1 MPYGI
6 YLSAEGAAAQAQRLD
21 VIANNLA
28 NADTVGFKQDVPSF
42 QARFAEAIQR
52 GEASPGNH
60 SINDIGGGVKIIDVE
75 TDQSNGLL
83 KHTGRDLDVAINGE
97 GFFQVQSEDGKKY
110 LTRAGDFE
118 LDVESRL
125 VMQDGKTPVLDQG
138 GSEIYISRDIPWS
151 MSNDGFI
158 SQAGAIY
165 ALGMSR
171 PESLDNM
178 VKVGNNLFQPLGDVE
193 PLALAERQVRQG
205 YLEMSGSNPVRQM
218 MAMIETTRAFEA
230 NTRMIQNQ
238 DTMLGA
244 LIGRVLRA

>member
-1 MPYGI
+1 
-6 YLSAEGAAAQAQRLD
+6 
-21 VIANNLA
+21 
-28 NADTVGFKQDVPSF
+28 
-42 QARFAEAIQR
+42 
-52 GEASPGNH
+52 
-60 SINDIGGGVKIIDVE
+60 
-75 TDQSNGLL
+75 
-83 KHTGRDLDVAINGE
+83 
-97 GFFQVQSEDGKKY
+97 
-110 LTRAGDFE
+110 
-118 LDVESRL
+118 
-125 VMQDGKTPVLDQG
+125 MQDGKTPVLDQG

-178 VKVGNNLFQPLGDVE
+178 VRVGNNLFQPLGDVE